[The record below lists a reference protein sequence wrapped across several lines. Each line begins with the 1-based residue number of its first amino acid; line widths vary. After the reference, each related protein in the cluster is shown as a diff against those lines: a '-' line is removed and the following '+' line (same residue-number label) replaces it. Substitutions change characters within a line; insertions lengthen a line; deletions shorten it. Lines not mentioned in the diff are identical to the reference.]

1 VREYVGGHARV
12 TNTRVGSR
20 DAGQTPTPA
29 PALLSLESKEGL
41 ATTPAVSPI
50 PRLHLISLSSAANKL
65 LSHPGQ

>member
-12 TNTRVGSR
+12 NNTWVGSR

-41 ATTPAVSPI
+41 ATASA
-50 PRLHLISLSSAANKL
+50 RLAPCLALPLVAR
-65 LSHPGQ
+65 